1 MAPGDGEK
9 MDMMR
14 FSAELRANSSPTK
27 DPTMSTSLMYHAF
40 GVHGYLYQRTEYV
53 GGEIHFTVTQAD
65 RSLRCSA
72 CGSRRVIRRGG
83 RKRRFRGLPVGSRRV
98 WIVLKV
104 PRLECKACGVVR
116 QAEVSFAPGQHSY
129 TKRYARYVVELARH
143 MTMWDVAQH
152 LGVSWNVVKELWK
165 EELQRRFR
173 RPSLKGLR
181 LLAIDEISI
190 GKGHRYLT
198 VVLDLVSGAVVFIGE
213 GKGANALDPFWK
225 RLRRSGARIE
235 AVAIDMSQAYIN
247 AVSTH
252 LPEATLVFD
261 RFHVVKLMN
270 DKLSSLR
277 RSLQRGAETEAKEVL
292 KGSRWLLLKNPRNLT
307 EDRNETGRLKAALE
321 LNAPLA
327 AAYYLKEDLRQLW
340 SQPDK
345 QAASSFLDGWIERAR
360 ATGIR
365 QLITM
370 SNTLSLHRQ
379 GLLAYYDVPI
389 STGPLEG
396 TNNKIKTLQRTAYGY
411 RDQEF
416 FRLRIFALHDTRY
429 ELVG

>member
-1 MAPGDGEK
+1 M
-9 MDMMR
+9 
-14 FSAELRANSSPTK
+14 T
-27 DPTMSTSLMYHAF
+27 TSLLYHAY
-40 GVHGYLYQRTEYV
+40 GVQGYVHQRTEYP
-53 GGEIHFTVTQAD
+53 GGEVHVTIRQPTH
-65 RSLRCSA
+65 RLRCA
-72 CGSRRVIRRGG
+72 VCGHRRVIRRGG
-83 RKRRFRGLPVGSRRV
+83 RMRRFRGLPIGLRRV
-98 WIVLKV
+98 WILLKV
-104 PRLECKACGVVR
+104 PRLECKRCGAVP
-116 QAEVSFAPGQHSY
+116 QAEVSFAPGQHGY
-129 TKRYARYVVELARH
+129 TKRFGRYVVELARH
-143 MTMWDVAQH
+143 MTMLDVARH
-152 LGVSWNVVKELWK
+152 LGVSWNVVKQLWK
-165 EELQRRFR
+165 AELLRRFR
-173 RPSLKGLR
+173 RPSLKELR
-181 LLAIDEISI
+181 LVAIDEISI

-198 VVLDLVSGAVVFIGE
+198 VVLDLESGAVVFIGK
-213 GKGANALDPFWK
+213 GKGADALDPFWK

-247 AVSTH
+247 AVRTH
-252 LPEATLVFD
+252 LPAATVVFD

-277 RSLQRGAETEAKEVL
+277 RSLQRRAESEAKDVL
-292 KGSRWLLLKNPRNLT
+292 KGTRWLLLKDPRKLE
-307 EDRNETGRLKAALE
+307 EDRNEAARLNAALE

-340 SQPDK
+340 SQPNK
-345 QAASSFLDGWIERAR
+345 QAASSFLEGWIERAR

-379 GLLAYYDVPI
+379 GLLAYYDVAI

-416 FRLRIFALHDTRY
+416 FRLRIFALHEARY
-429 ELVG
+429 QLVG

>member
-1 MAPGDGEK
+1 M
-9 MDMMR
+9 
-14 FSAELRANSSPTK
+14 T
-27 DPTMSTSLMYHAF
+27 TSLLYHAY
-40 GVHGYLYQRTEYV
+40 GVEGYAHQRTEYL
-53 GGEIHFTVTQAD
+53 GGEIHVTIRQPAH
-65 RSLRCSA
+65 RLRCAA
-72 CGSRRVIRRGG
+72 CGHRKVIRRGA
-83 RKRRFRGLPVGSRRV
+83 RMRRFRGLPIGLRRV
-98 WIVLKV
+98 WILLQV
-104 PRLECKACGVVR
+104 PRLECKRCGAVR
-116 QAEVSFAPGQHSY
+116 QAEVSFAPGQHGY
-129 TKRYARYVVELARH
+129 TKRFGRYVVELARH
-143 MTMWDVAQH
+143 MTMLDVAQH
-152 LGVSWNVVKELWK
+152 LGVSWNVVKQLWK
-165 EELQRRFR
+165 EELLRRFR
-173 RPSLKGLR
+173 RPSLKQLR

-213 GKGANALDPFWK
+213 GKGADALDPFWK
-225 RLRRSGARIE
+225 RVRRSGARIE
-235 AVAIDMSQAYIN
+235 AVAIDMSQAYIH
-247 AVSTH
+247 AVRTH
-252 LPEATLVFD
+252 LPEATVVFD

-277 RSLQRGAETEAKEVL
+277 RSVQRRAESEAKDVL
-292 KGSRWLLLKNPRNLT
+292 KGSRWLLLKDPRNLK

-340 SQPDK
+340 SQPNK
-345 QAASSFLDGWIERAR
+345 QAASSFLEGWIERAR
-360 ATGIR
+360 ATGNR

-379 GLLAYYDVPI
+379 GLLAYYDVAI

-416 FRLRIFALHDTRY
+416 FRLRIFALHEARY
-429 ELVG
+429 QLVG

>member
-1 MAPGDGEK
+1 
-9 MDMMR
+9 
-14 FSAELRANSSPTK
+14 
-27 DPTMSTSLMYHAF
+27 MSTSLMYHAF
-40 GVHGYLYQRTEYV
+40 GVHGYLYQRTKYV
-53 GGEIHFTVTQAD
+53 GGAIHFTVKQAD
-65 RSLRCSA
+65 GSLRCAA

-83 RKRRFRGLPVGSRRV
+83 RERRFRGLPIGRRRV

-104 PRLECKACGVVR
+104 PRLECKACGAVR
-116 QAEVSFAPGQHSY
+116 QAEVSFAPGQHGY
-129 TKRYARYVVELARH
+129 TKRFARYVVELARH

-165 EELQRRFR
+165 QELRRRFR

-190 GKGHRYLT
+190 GTGHRYLT
-198 VVLDLVSGAVVFIGE
+198 VVLDLESGAVVFIGE
-213 GKGANALDPFWK
+213 GKGADALDPFWK
-225 RLRRSGARIE
+225 RLGRSGARIE

-247 AVSTH
+247 AVRTH
-252 LPEATLVFD
+252 LPEATVVFD

-277 RSLQRGAETEAKEVL
+277 RSLQRRAEAEAKEVL
-292 KGSRWLLLKNPRNLT
+292 KGSRWLLLKNPRNLK
-307 EDRNETGRLKAALE
+307 ESRNETARLKAALE

-327 AAYYLKEDLRQLW
+327 SAYYLKEDLRQLW

-365 QLITM
+365 QMITM
-370 SNTLSLHRQ
+370 SNTLSLHRE

-396 TNNKIKTLQRTAYGY
+396 TNNKIKTLQRDAYGY

-416 FRLRIFALHDTRY
+416 FQLRIFALHESRY